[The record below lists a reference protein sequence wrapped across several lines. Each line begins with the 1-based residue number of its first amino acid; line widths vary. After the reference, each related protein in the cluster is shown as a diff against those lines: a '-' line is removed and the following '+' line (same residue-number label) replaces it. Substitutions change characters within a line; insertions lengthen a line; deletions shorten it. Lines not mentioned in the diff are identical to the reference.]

1 MESRWEAASMRRK
14 AKRGKS
20 NRAKT
25 KLGLPDLE
33 HAKSA
38 VLVSLRSPELTCPS
52 FCTRFIERV
61 YITAIGCEF

>member
-1 MESRWEAASMRRK
+1 MESRWEAASMQRK
-14 AKRGKS
+14 TRRGKS

-38 VLVSLRSPELTCPS
+38 VLVSLR
-52 FCTRFIERV
+52 
-61 YITAIGCEF
+61 